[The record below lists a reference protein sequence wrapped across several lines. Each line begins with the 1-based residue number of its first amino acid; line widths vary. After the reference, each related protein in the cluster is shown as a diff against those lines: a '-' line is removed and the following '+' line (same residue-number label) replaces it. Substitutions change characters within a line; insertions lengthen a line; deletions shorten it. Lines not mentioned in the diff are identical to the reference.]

1 MEENLI
7 NQTKNCQHC
16 EGQGFIDIRDCTGE
30 IQRQETCLFCGGT
43 GKIEIPIK
51 TSSLS
56 RPTNNIRDEID

>member
-1 MEENLI
+1 MS
-7 NQTKNCQHC
+7 QTKNCQHC
-16 EGQGFIDIRDCTGE
+16 EGQGFTDMRDCTGE

-51 TSSLS
+51 KLSTS